1 MADSRDTMKQV
12 LRRARATWRDTYLLF
27 SQFAWQLV
35 FFALLIVGGGSAY
48 FFLAE
53 YAKEPIRTWVEALYA
68 VLGMSFLQASG
79 SFPQTWY
86 LQVFYFA
93 MPLLAL
99 AILAQGLA
107 DFGIMLFNRR
117 ARSKE
122 WEVAVA
128 STFNDHI
135 ILVGLG
141 HLGFRVVQQLHA
153 MSQEV
158 VVIELNPDEELVAN
172 AQLLGVPVIE
182 GDATREF
189 VLEAAGVRKA
199 RVIVLCSQNDTV
211 NLQIGV
217 RSRSLN
223 PEIKVI
229 VRIFDDDFAQAMQ
242 KQFNFTALSA
252 TGMAAPV
259 FAAIAAGIDI
269 TPSIS
274 VEGQAF
280 SLARLNIAAKSRL
293 AQATVNAV
301 EEKYRVS
308 IVLLRRDSASEFHPA
323 GDRVLAA
330 NDLVAVLGEPEHI
343 LKLAQENR

>member
-1 MADSRDTMKQV
+1 MKQIV
-12 LRRARATWRDTYLLF
+12 RRARATWRDTFLLF
-27 SQFAWQLV
+27 SQFGWQLI
-35 FFALLIVGGGSAY
+35 FFGLLIVGGGSAY
-48 FFLAE
+48 YFLAQR
-53 YAKEPIRTWVEALYA
+53 ANEPIKSWVEALYA
-68 VLGMSFLQASG
+68 VLEMAFLQATTL
-79 SFPQTWY
+79 FPQTWY
-86 LQVFYFA
+86 LQIFFFA

-128 STFNDHI
+128 STFNNHI

-153 MSQEV
+153 MNQEV
-158 VVIELNPDEELVAN
+158 VVIELNPEEDLVAN
-172 AQLLGVPVIE
+172 AQSLGVPVVQ

-189 VLEAAGVRKA
+189 VLESAGVRKA
-199 RVIVLCSQNDTV
+199 RVIVLCSQNDTA

-217 RSRSLN
+217 RARGLN
-223 PEIKVI
+223 PDIKVI
-229 VRIFDDDFAQAMQ
+229 VRIFDDDFAQALQ

-269 TPSIS
+269 TQPIA

-280 SLARLNIAAKSRL
+280 SLARFILAAGSKL
-293 AQATVNAV
+293 VGATVNWV
-301 EEKYRVS
+301 EEKFRVS
-308 IVLLRRDSASEFHPA
+308 VVLLRRGSSSEFHPA
-323 GDRVLAA
+323 GDHRLAEK
-330 NDLVAVLGEPEHI
+330 DTIVVLGELEKI
-343 LKLAQENR
+343 LELAQENK

>member
-1 MADSRDTMKQV
+1 MKQFF
-12 LRRARATWRDTYLLF
+12 RRARATWRDTHLLF
-27 SQFAWQLV
+27 SQFAWQL
-35 FFALLIVGGGSAY
+35 FFFGLLIIGGGSAY
-48 FFLAE
+48 YFLALN
-53 YAKEPIRTWVEALYA
+53 ANEPVKTWVEAMYA
-68 VLGMSFLQASG
+68 VLEMSFLQAST

-86 LQVFYFA
+86 LQIFFFV

-128 STFNDHI
+128 STFSNHI

-153 MSQEV
+153 MSQDVIV
-158 VVIELNPDEELVAN
+158 VELNPDEDLVAN
-172 AQLLGVPVIE
+172 ALLLGVPVIQ
-182 GDATREF
+182 GDASREP
-189 VLEAAGVRKA
+189 VLKAAGVEKA

-217 RSRSLN
+217 RARSLN
-223 PEIKVI
+223 PSIKVI
-229 VRIFDDDFAQAMQ
+229 VRIFDDDFAQALQ
-242 KQFNFTALSA
+242 NQFNFTALSA

-269 TPSIS
+269 TQPIS

-280 SLARLNIAAKSRL
+280 SLARFIL
-293 AQATVNAV
+293 ASGSKLVGTTVNWV
-301 EEKYRVS
+301 EEKFRVS
-308 IVLLRRDSASEFHPA
+308 IVLLRRDSSSEFHPA
-323 GDRVLAA
+323 GDHRLAEK
-330 NDLVAVLGEPEHI
+330 DTIVVLGELEKI
-343 LKLAQENR
+343 LELAQENK

>member
-1 MADSRDTMKQV
+1 MKKL

-27 SQFAWQLV
+27 SQFAWQLF
-35 FFALLIVGGGSAY
+35 FFALAIFGGGSAY
-48 FFLAE
+48 FFLA
-53 YAKEPIRTWVEALYA
+53 ANAGEPIRTVPEAVYA
-68 VLGMSFLQASG
+68 VLAMSFFASSQ
-79 SFPQTWY
+79 SFPQAWY
-86 LQVFYFA
+86 LQIFFFA
-93 MPLLAL
+93 MPLVAL

-107 DFGIMLFNRR
+107 DFGVMLFNRR

-128 STFNDHI
+128 STFNHHI

-153 MSQEV
+153 MSQDV
-158 VVIELNPDEELVAN
+158 VVIELNPEEDLVAN
-172 AQLLGVPVIE
+172 AQSLGVPVVH

-199 RVIVLCSQNDTV
+199 RVIVLCSQNDTA

-223 PEIKVI
+223 PDIKVI
-229 VRIFDDDFAQAMQ
+229 VRIFDDDFAQALQ

-252 TGMAAPV
+252 TGMAAPI

-269 TPSIS
+269 TQPIS

-280 SLARLNIAAKSRL
+280 SLAHLNIAPTSKL
-293 AQATVNAV
+293 VNATVLAV

-308 IVLLRRDSASEFHPA
+308 IVMLQHDSKQEFHPTA
-323 GDRVLAA
+323 SRALAV
-330 NDLVAVLGEPEHI
+330 NDAVVVLGEPEHI